1 MSFRISSLR
10 SISAAGV
17 MLLGV
22 VATPALAQSTYPSF
36 QQPRVVSR
44 EFNFAIAEGNDLTPL
59 VFQWREA
66 TAPGTQLS
74 LDLGIADPDVQGAD
88 LFFMIGG
95 QYARVLTQS
104 RADMPLDILFT
115 VGLFTQFGNDLT
127 FLGVPVGVSVGHRFR
142 LTGTSMAITPYV
154 HPRVGLEY
162 ASGGGDSETDVNITF
177 DLGGNLELTP
187 QLALRVTAMLGG
199 EGILGDSD
207 AIGFSLAW
215 TPRGLRTTSSAPL
228 PSR

>member
-1 MSFRISSLR
+1 MDLRISSLR
-10 SISAAGV
+10 SLSAASV
-17 MLLGV
+17 MLLV
-22 VATPALAQSTYPSF
+22 AVATPALAQSTYPSF

-44 EFNFAIAEGNDLTPL
+44 EFNFGIADGSDITPL
-59 VFQWREA
+59 VFQWRER

-74 LDLGIADPDVQGAD
+74 LDLGVADPDFPGSD

-95 QYARVLTQS
+95 QYASVLTQS
-104 RADMPLDILFT
+104 RSDMPLDILFT
-115 VGLFTQFGNDLT
+115 AGLFTQFGNDLT
-127 FLGVPVGVSVGHRFR
+127 FLSVPVGVSVGHRFP

-154 HPRVGLEY
+154 HPRIALEY
-162 ASGGGDSETDVNITF
+162 GSGGGQSDTDINITF

-215 TPRGLRTTSSAPL
+215 TPRGLRTTSSAPF

>member
-1 MSFRISSLR
+1 MSFRISCLR
-10 SISAAGV
+10 SSLAASV
-17 MLLGV
+17 VLLAAV
-22 VATPALAQSTYPSF
+22 VTPALAQSTYPSF
-36 QQPRVVSR
+36 QQPRVVNR
-44 EFNFAIAEGNDLTPL
+44 EFNFAIADGSDITPL
-59 VFQWREA
+59 VFQWREH

-74 LDLGIADPDVQGAD
+74 LDLGVADPDFPGSD
-88 LFFMIGG
+88 LFFMVGG
-95 QYARVLTQS
+95 QYASVLTQS

-115 VGLFTQFGNDLT
+115 AGLFTQFGNDLT
-127 FLGVPVGVSVGHRFR
+127 FLSVPVGVSVGHRFP

-154 HPRVGLEY
+154 HPRISLDYGKF
-162 ASGGGDSETDVNITF
+162 GGESDTEVNITF

-187 QLALRVTAMLGG
+187 QLALRVSAMLGG
-199 EGILGDSD
+199 DGFLGDSD